1 MRDVCIDCVLFFFF
15 SSRRRHTRCSRD
27 WSSDVCSSDLYNNS
41 RRFASTGRIP
51 PKMNLPRRDCSAVLL
66 GRGTRMLLFASSAG
80 GYRTPFLGS
89 QEPCSLRTRSEEHT
103 SELQSRLHLVCR
115 LLLEKKKTYT

>member
-1 MRDVCIDCVLFFFF
+1 MRRPDCAFLLAP
-15 SSRRRHTRCSRD
+15 SRGMANPANA
-27 WSSDVCSSDLYNNS
+27 VAMPYNNS